1 MFNNLFGSLQAKI
14 ILAIGALLLFLHSK
28 QLNSMKL
35 TIAVLS
41 ILINAFAVNCL
52 VNGQCHIYSWL
63 VVVANLFALNA
74 ILSGDKLF

>member
-28 QLNSMKL
+28 NLNSMKL
-35 TIAVLS
+35 TVSILS

-52 VNGQCHIYSWL
+52 VNGQCNVYAWL
-63 VVVANLFALNA
+63 VVVANLFAINA
-74 ILSGDKLF
+74 ILSGEKMF